1 MLVLRLRM
9 DQQENNSQLESR
21 IEELEYR
28 ISILE
33 SYIDADGSLLAKNDR
48 SMMDSIKIWV
58 IEKLKIK
65 GYNTK
70 SFKDRLGKK
79 FYLED

>member
-1 MLVLRLRM
+1 MNY
-9 DQQENNSQLESR
+9 EEKNKQLENR
-21 IEELEYR
+21 VEELEYR

-33 SYIDADGSLLAKNDR
+33 KYIDSDDSILLKNDQ
-48 SMMDSIKIWV
+48 SLVNSTKIW
-58 IEKLKIK
+58 IKDKLEKK

-70 SFKDRLGKK
+70 IFKNRIGKK

>member
-1 MLVLRLRM
+1 M
-9 DQQENNSQLESR
+9 DHHERNIQLENR
-21 IEELEYR
+21 VEELEYR
-28 ISILE
+28 IAILE
-33 SYIDADGSLLAKNDR
+33 KYIDSDESQLLKHDRSLL
-48 SMMDSIKIWV
+48 DSIKIWV
-58 IEKLKIK
+58 KDRLNKK